1 MRFSLAILSTV
12 LAFIQAHMV
21 AAQVNSSMTDTA
33 AIVTVTTAATAAVIS
48 SSMILPPLQS
58 SITFSEIL
66 TAPSRP
72 SAMPSAS
79 FPAATQEL

>member
-1 MRFSLAILSTV
+1 MRVSLAILSAV
-12 LAFIQAHMV
+12 LAFLQAHLV

-33 AIVTVTTAATAAVIS
+33 AVVTVTTAAVIS
-48 SSMILPPLQS
+48 SSMILPPAPS
-58 SITFSEIL
+58 SITLSEIL

-72 SAMPSAS
+72 SAMPSVS